1 MNDASDLASDNG
13 SPVQVKGEEEE
24 LKEQPAAK
32 RKRGQSKSQTKSEEM
47 PQQEIKSEG
56 NVNLVSN
63 VFCVVPLEC
72 EIAC

>member
-1 MNDASDLASDNG
+1 MNHASDLASDNG
-13 SPVQVKGEEEE
+13 RPVQVKGEEEE
-24 LKEQPAAK
+24 MKEQPAAK

-63 VFCVVPLEC
+63 VFYVIPLEC